1 MLNFNHHRKKAMV
14 QAQTAQLK
22 KGEAEIE
29 ILWNSRSLFLRYR
42 NSRSLFLH
50 YRSKKAQFLR
60 NLKMEVKPDTP
71 NHSKVKG
78 PVIGTLK
85 LNVLVKIQMTT
96 RKVYLVFHQRIK
108 KGLLRLMDLQKMMFW
123 SIKKAGL
130 LSSHNL
136 KTWGSLL
143 RKSW

>member
-29 ILWNSRSLFLRYR
+29 ILW

-123 SIKKAGL
+123 SIIKAGL